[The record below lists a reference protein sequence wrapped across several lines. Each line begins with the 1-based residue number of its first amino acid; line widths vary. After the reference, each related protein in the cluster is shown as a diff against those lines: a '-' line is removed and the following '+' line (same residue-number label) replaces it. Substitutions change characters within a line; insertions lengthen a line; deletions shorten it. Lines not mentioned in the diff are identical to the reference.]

1 MLNFKKVLLLY
12 KLSAYQIYFSGRKTS
27 LPGNNNPAL
36 KKETAH
42 FKKAHDEH
50 YSSLKRVEKIFKEH
64 KVSYTKRRR
73 GRKIDYSKFDLI
85 VTVGGDGTFLEAA
98 RNVKNQAV
106 LGINSSSRY
115 SVGRLCAADAKNFK
129 VILRKVLRGQFKVKN
144 LYRLRLQFDHKKSVD
159 AVNDLLVCHENP
171 AALSRYSL
179 NVKGVKEEQRSSG
192 IWVSTAAGSSGA
204 IQSAGGRVFSLF
216 DKKFQYRPR
225 ELFSGKNRR
234 YRLKGGT
241 LSPRQSIVVA
251 SLMPKGVIYV
261 DGAHVHFPFKYG
273 SKVKISLSPKPLKTL
288 TFV

>member
-1 MLNFKKVLLLY
+1 MISLKKVLLLY
-12 KLSAYQIYFSGRKTS
+12 KLSARQICFLGRKTS
-27 LPGNNNPAL
+27 LSGNNNPAF
-36 KKETAH
+36 KKEMAH

-50 YSSLKRVEKIFKEH
+50 YSSFKKVEKILKEH
-64 KVSYTKRRR
+64 KVFYTKCRR

-98 RNVKNQAV
+98 RNIKKQVI
-106 LGINSSSRY
+106 LGVNSSLRY
-115 SVGRLCAADAKNFK
+115 SVGRLCVADVKKFK
-129 VILRKVLRGQFKVKN
+129 VILKKILRGQFKIRN

-192 IWVSTAAGSSGA
+192 LWVSTSAGSSGA

-234 YRLKGGT
+234 YQLKGGT

-273 SKVKISLSPKPLKTL
+273 SKVKISLSPRPLKTIY
-288 TFV
+288 V